1 MRFLSFFSGTKHSI
15 RSLHVN
21 LQTTYLKPY
30 SGFLPC
36 LNSLFN
42 RYLCRY
48 QPLFLHVFSC
58 FDVLIDILLF
68 GDAMNRVST
77 IFSVL
82 VTRRI
87 APDYETCHG
96 ASLHTSFYTLH
107 FTLSTFIPLIT
118 FITFYL
124 FILCDSVS
132 FLWKNLNFF
141 KKNIAVIKFLLTFAA
156 SFCLTLYVWQIL
168 TGRSVS

>member
-1 MRFLSFFSGTKHSI
+1 MRFLSVFSGARHSI
-15 RSLHVN
+15 RPLHVN

-30 SGFLPC
+30 FGFLSC
-36 LNSLFN
+36 LNSLFH

-48 QPLFLHVFSC
+48 QPLFLHFLSC

-96 ASLHTSFYTLH
+96 ASLQ
-107 FTLSTFIPLIT
+107 
-118 FITFYL
+118 
-124 FILCDSVS
+124 S
-132 FLWKNLNFF
+132 FLF
-141 KKNIAVIKFLLTFAA
+141 TFGDVPWRVSTIISVYRRAMA
-156 SFCLTLYVWQIL
+156 RLYYPSFPFSALIIYILYIDL
-168 TGRSVS
+168 YFIDF